1 MKNKLI
7 GTIIIFILI
16 FIFLPHDSLAS
27 EISQDE
33 IIKSQKET
41 LNITK
46 FIEEAKKYTSQV
58 FKEVDY
64 GELLNSAIT
73 GNVDNEVLGK
83 SILNLLGKETL
94 GSIKIIASI
103 IAIIIIHSVLKSISE
118 GLENKEIAQITYYV
132 QYILI
137 VTLIMTNFADVIDMV
152 KTSIDNLINFSNCLI
167 PLLMTLILS
176 TGSIASVNILQPILL
191 FIITFIGNFINGII
205 IPITLVSTTLSI
217 VSKISDRIQ
226 LDRLSKFFKSSVVW
240 ILGVVLTLF
249 VGLVSLEGSLGST
262 VDGITAKTTKAA
274 VSSFIP
280 VVGKILGD
288 AVDTVIGCTTIL
300 KNAVGL
306 VGVIVIIGICIMP
319 IIKLVALMCT
329 YYIGSAICQPIAD
342 KKIIELLAQIGD
354 TFKILLAI
362 LCSVSVML
370 IIGTTLV
377 IKISNSGLM
386 YR

>member
-7 GTIIIFILI
+7 GTIIILILI
-16 FIFLPHDSLAS
+16 FIFLPHSSLAS
-27 EISQDE
+27 EVSQDE
-33 IIKSQKET
+33 IIESQKET

-58 FKEVDY
+58 FEDVNY
-64 GELLNSAIT
+64 GELLNSAIS
-73 GNVDNEVLGK
+73 GNVNNELLGK

-103 IAIIIIHSVLKSISE
+103 IVIIIIHSIIKSISE
-118 GLENKEIAQITYYV
+118 GLENKGIAQITYYV

-152 KTSIDNLINFSNCLI
+152 KTSINNLISFSNCLV

-205 IPITLVSTTLSI
+205 IPITLVATTLSI
-217 VSKISDRIQ
+217 VSKISDRVQ
-226 LDRLSKFFKSSVVW
+226 LDRLSKFFKSSIVW
-240 ILGVVLTLF
+240 ILGIILTLF
-249 VGLVSLEGSLGST
+249 VGLVSLEGTLGST

-300 KNAVGL
+300 KNAVGI
-306 VGVIVIIGICIMP
+306 VGVIVILGICIMP
-319 IIKLVALMCT
+319 IIKLLALMST